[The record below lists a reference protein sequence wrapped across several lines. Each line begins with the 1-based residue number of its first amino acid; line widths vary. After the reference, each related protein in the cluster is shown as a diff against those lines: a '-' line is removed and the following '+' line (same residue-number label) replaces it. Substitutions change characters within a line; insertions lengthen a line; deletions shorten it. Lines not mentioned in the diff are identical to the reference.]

1 MIEIR
6 QYLPRD
12 KNAVWTL
19 HNEALAGTGAHGG
32 NGPWDDD
39 LHDIEGHYLSLGGYF
54 LVGLVDGKIVAM
66 GALKR
71 IDDAVGEIKRLRVA
85 PGHQRRGH
93 GQAVLLA
100 LEILA
105 HRLGLSQLKLET
117 TDVQL
122 AAQQLYKLNGYRE
135 IGRVGIDKFNVI
147 YFEKTLAPHGG

>member
-6 QYLPRD
+6 QYLPGD

-19 HNEALAGTGAHGG
+19 HNEALAETGAQPG

-39 LHDIEGHYLSLGGYF
+39 LHDIDGHYLSPGGSF

-71 IDDAVGEIKRLRVA
+71 IDEAAGEIKRMRVA
-85 PGHQRRGH
+85 PRHQRRGY
-93 GQAVLLA
+93 GEAVLLA
-100 LEILA
+100 LENLA
-105 HRLGLSQLKLET
+105 QRLGLSQLKLET

-122 AAQQLYKLNGYRE
+122 AAQQLYKKNGYRE
-135 IGRVGIDKFNVI
+135 TGRGRMNKFNVV
-147 YFEKTLAPHGG
+147 YFEKSLAPHEG